1 MPHPSAGLNHRNGS
15 SIPDDRDREAIKRP
29 PGLLYGVDESLPL
42 SLALLNGVQHVGVV
56 AINLI
61 YPLAVFRVAG
71 VPVTEITALLSLG
84 LIVLGVGALLQSWR
98 NSPLGCGFMAPTGFA
113 AAYFGASVLA
123 AKTGGLPLLFGM
135 TVFAGLLEIL
145 LSRVL
150 KRLRAFLPTEL
161 SGLVLFMIGVA
172 VGIAAVRLLLGAEA
186 GAPRP
191 AEWGVGAATLG
202 VMVALNV
209 WGRGPVRML
218 CALIGLAAGYGLAF
232 ATGVLGDEPV
242 AHLLAT
248 PWLMLP
254 RPWMG
259 PWSFDPALSLPF
271 AIVSLASAMK
281 AVGTVAMCQRMND
294 ADWVRPEPCSV
305 SRGVLGEGLV
315 TALSGLAGGVGVN
328 LSTPSVGVA
337 AATGVASRQL
347 AQVVGVFFLFL
358 GFMPKVAALFAIM
371 PRVVMAAGLLFAAC
385 FIIVNGLQTM
395 TSRLLDIR
403 RTLVIGLAIVAG
415 LIVDIHPGLAQ
426 GLPSGLASLASSSF
440 AVATLTALLLNL
452 LFRIGVKQRHALR
465 IGLADIGG
473 PAISDFLHAHG
484 ASWGARPEIVARASF
499 AANQLAE
506 AVAGQGWETGEST
519 LEVSFDE
526 FNLDLQFSYRGLPP
540 CFPDQRPT
548 EREIIESEHGV
559 RLLAG
564 YLLRHSADSIHS
576 GSHGGMAQVR
586 MHFDH

>member
-71 VPVTEITALLSLG
+71 VPVTDITALLSLG
-84 LIVLGVGALLQSWR
+84 LVVLGVGALIQSWR

-242 AHLLAT
+242 ARLLAT

-347 AQVVGVFFLFL
+347 AQVVGVFFLSL

-415 LIVDIHPGLAQ
+415 LVVDIFPGLAQ
-426 GLPSGLASLASSSF
+426 GLPTGLASLASSSF
-440 AVATLTALLLNL
+440 ATATLVALLLNL
-452 LFRIGVKQRHALR
+452 LFRIGVKQQRVLR
-465 IGLADIGG
+465 IGPAEVGG
-473 PAISDFLHAHG
+473 PAISDFMQAQG
-484 ASWGARPEIVARASF
+484 ASWGARPEIVARANF

-506 AVAGQGWETGEST
+506 AIAGQDWETGMLT
-519 LEVSFDE
+519 LEAGFDE
-526 FNLDLQFSYRGLPP
+526 FNLDLQFSYRGSAPG
-540 CFPDQRPT
+540 FPDRRPT
-548 EREIIESEHGV
+548 EREIIESDHGI

-564 YLLRHSADSIHS
+564 YLLRHSADSVRS
-576 GSHGGMAQVR
+576 ESHGGMAHVW
-586 MHFDH
+586 MHFEH